1 MSWIKLTKTAF
12 SIFKVLSINLVV
24 VALLLLSITSLLA
37 YFSRFSDAPKARY
50 LTKGSYDTC
59 MSGDHGNVSLE
70 QAKILNKSTNPLDE
84 YCKSKASFSEEWIQS
99 RTYWDYHYYSQT
111 QLDTP
116 SIKFESTDLFNA
128 RKTPC
133 SRDVA
138 DISITNVWLFGGSTM
153 QNMETSDES
162 TIGNILCLRMNEV
175 SPTSVL
181 NLGVGSFTAEM
192 EMHKFL
198 NLLKFT
204 ISHSAVA
211 RPDIAIFYDGY
222 NDSQRLIWGKW
233 SGLPS
238 SISDKFATV
247 YSSLPSV
254 WLHST
259 LQLAENY
266 FLELSD
272 GKSNLT
278 SEVISA
284 LKSRIDISGRSN
296 YLLAKRV
303 EFEEEIDGMLV
314 ASRAYLEDQ
323 ASLSG
328 ICLKNKIKC
337 YVILQ
342 PVLPLRNSLVGDV
355 ETRNYQNWGSTTKQG
370 SIIRRF
376 YKEVSREL
384 IRLESP
390 YYKVLSLA
398 DLPNDIVMAA
408 VPFFYDFGHT
418 GFYASEIIGNAIARD
433 LMLEDRFFLH
443 SR

>member
-1 MSWIKLTKTAF
+1 
-12 SIFKVLSINLVV
+12 
-24 VALLLLSITSLLA
+24 
-37 YFSRFSDAPKARY
+37 
-50 LTKGSYDTC
+50 
-59 MSGDHGNVSLE
+59 
-70 QAKILNKSTNPLDE
+70 
-84 YCKSKASFSEEWIQS
+84 
-99 RTYWDYHYYSQT
+99 
-111 QLDTP
+111 
-116 SIKFESTDLFNA
+116 
-128 RKTPC
+128 
-133 SRDVA
+133 
-138 DISITNVWLFGGSTM
+138 M

-162 TIGNILCLRMNEV
+162 TIGNIVCLRMNEV

-204 ISHSAVA
+204 IAHSAVA

-222 NDSQRLIWGKW
+222 NDSKRLIWGKW
-233 SGLPS
+233 SGPPS
-238 SISDKFATV
+238 YISDKFANALS
-247 YSSLPSV
+247 SSLPSV

-272 GKSNLT
+272 RKSNFM
-278 SEVISA
+278 SDVISS
-284 LKSRIDISGRSN
+284 LKTRIDLSGRSN
-296 YLLAKRV
+296 DLLAKRV
-303 EFEEEIDGMLV
+303 GFEEEIDGMLV
-314 ASRAYLEDQ
+314 SSRAYLEDQ
-323 ASLSG
+323 TSLSG

-337 YVILQ
+337 YLILQ
-342 PVLPLRNSLVGDV
+342 PVLPLRNSPVGDV
-355 ETRNYQNWGSTTKQG
+355 ETRNYQNWNPTTKQG

-384 IRLESP
+384 VRLESP

-398 DLPNDIVMAA
+398 DLPNDTEMLA

-433 LMLEDRFFLH
+433 LMLEDGLFLH
-443 SR
+443 DN

>member
-84 YCKSKASFSEEWIQS
+84 YCKSIASFSEEWIQS
-99 RTYWDYHYYSQT
+99 RTYWDYHYFSQT

-116 SIKFESTDLFNA
+116 SIKFESTDQFNA

-303 EFEEEIDGMLV
+303 EFEEEIDGLLV

-342 PVLPLRNSLVGDV
+342 PVLPLRNSPVGDV

-398 DLPNDIVMAA
+398 DLPNDTVMAA